1 MGRKIAKLARLS
13 LAFSPSPYM
22 PAAAAGS
29 PGGNVN
35 PVMLAQVGT
44 GDWGANLVRN
54 FASLP
59 ECKLALLCDTDAAR
73 LGKAAKM
80 APGARTTTDPE
91 DVAKDGTIE
100 AVAIAA
106 SAVTHYQL

>member
-1 MGRKIAKLARLS
+1 M
-13 LAFSPSPYM
+13 
-22 PAAAAGS
+22 
-29 PGGNVN
+29 N
-35 PVMLAQVGT
+35 PVQLAQVGT

-59 ECKLALLCDTDAAR
+59 EGKLALLCDTDSQRLAR
-73 LGKAAKM
+73 AAKM

-91 DVAKDGTIE
+91 DVAKDASIE

-106 SAVTHYQL
+106 SA